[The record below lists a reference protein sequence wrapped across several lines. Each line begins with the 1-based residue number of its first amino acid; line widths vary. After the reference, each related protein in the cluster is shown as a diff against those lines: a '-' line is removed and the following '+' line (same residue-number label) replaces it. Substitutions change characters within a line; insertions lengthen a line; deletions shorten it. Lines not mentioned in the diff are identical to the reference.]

1 MVVQSSTGGLFRID
15 TDSAEVAAIDLGG
28 AGVPAGDGLLLEGDD
43 LYVVQ
48 NFLGLLTLVELDDDL
63 STGEVVAS
71 VANPDFRFPTT
82 IDRVG
87 GRLLVVNSQL
97 DLLFGP
103 PGANPSLPFDVL
115 AVDDRNN

>member
-1 MVVQSSTGGLFRID
+1 M
-15 TDSAEVAAIDLGG
+15 
-28 AGVPAGDGLLLEGDD
+28 
-43 LYVVQ
+43 VQ

-115 AVDDRNN
+115 AVDDPDD